1 MSINIGKRTSAMIHM
16 YHVYKLYDRDFQ
28 ALIDISLNI
37 EKGEFVFITGP
48 SGAGK
53 TTLLRLIFRG
63 EKVDRGQILVK
74 GKNLIKIKESEIPY
88 LRRHIGIV
96 FQDFKLLPKKTV
108 FENILFAEEV
118 IGLNRKD
125 ISIKKRAWEVL
136 SYVGLNH
143 KKDSFP
149 LRLSGGEQQRIAIAR
164 ALVNKPAILLA
175 DEPTG
180 NLDPDMAMEI
190 IELFEDANVK
200 GATVVLATHNRD
212 IINRSIHREV
222 RLNRGKIVNS

>member
-1 MSINIGKRTSAMIHM
+1 M
-16 YHVYKLYDRDFQ
+16 YHVHKIYDRDFQ
-28 ALIDISLNI
+28 ALRDITLNI

-74 GKNLIKIKESEIPY
+74 GKNLIKIKDPEIPY
-88 LRRHIGIV
+88 LRRHIGII
-96 FQDFKLLPKKTV
+96 FQDFKLLPKQTI

-125 ISIKKRAWEVL
+125 INIKKRAWEVL
-136 SYVGLNH
+136 SYVGLSH

-149 LRLSGGEQQRIAIAR
+149 LRLSGGEQQRVAIAR

-180 NLDPDMAMEI
+180 NLDSDMAMEI
-190 IELFEDANVK
+190 LELFEDANVK
-200 GATVVLATHNRD
+200 GATVVLATHNREL
-212 IINRSIHREV
+212 INRLRHREI
-222 RLNRGKIVNS
+222 RLNRGKILNS

>member
-1 MSINIGKRTSAMIHM
+1 MIQM
-16 YHVYKLYDRDFQ
+16 YHVYKIYDGDFQ
-28 ALIDISLNI
+28 ALRDITIHI

-53 TTLLRLIFRG
+53 TTLLRLIFCG

-74 GKNLIKIKESEIPY
+74 GKNLIKIKGSEIAY

-96 FQDFKLLPKKTV
+96 FQDFKLLPQKTV
-108 FENILFAEEV
+108 FENILFAQEV
-118 IGLNRKD
+118 IGLNGRN
-125 ISIKKRAWEVL
+125 INIKRRAWEVL
-136 SYVGLNH
+136 SYVGLSH

-164 ALVNKPAILLA
+164 ALVNNPIILLA

-180 NLDPDMAMEI
+180 NLDTDMAMGI
-190 IELFEDANVK
+190 IGLFEDANAK
-200 GATVVLATHNRD
+200 GATVVLATHNRE
-212 IINRSIHREV
+212 IINRSRHREI
-222 RLNRGKIVNS
+222 RLNRGKMINS

>member
-1 MSINIGKRTSAMIHM
+1 MIHM
-16 YHVYKLYDRDFQ
+16 YHVHKIYDRDFQ
-28 ALIDISLNI
+28 ALRDITLNI

-74 GKNLIKIKESEIPY
+74 GKNLIKIKDSEIPY
-88 LRRHIGIV
+88 LRRHIGVI
-96 FQDFKLLPKKTV
+96 FQDFKLLPKQTI

-125 ISIKKRAWEVL
+125 INIKKRAWEVL
-136 SYVGLNH
+136 SYVGLSH

-149 LRLSGGEQQRIAIAR
+149 LRLSGGEQQRVAIAR

-180 NLDPDMAMEI
+180 NLDSDMAMEI
-190 IELFEDANVK
+190 LELFEDANVK
-200 GATVVLATHNRD
+200 GATVILATHNREL
-212 IINRSIHREV
+212 INRLRHREI